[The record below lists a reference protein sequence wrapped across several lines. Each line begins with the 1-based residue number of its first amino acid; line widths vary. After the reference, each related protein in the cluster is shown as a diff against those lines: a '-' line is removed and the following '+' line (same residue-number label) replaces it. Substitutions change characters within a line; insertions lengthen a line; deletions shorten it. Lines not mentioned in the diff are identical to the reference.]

1 MCQTYIR
8 ITLRIGLRMT
18 DMLLLRVADMDAEGI
33 HVMASKTAN
42 STKVKQTF
50 TWLDEEGDDTGLRA
64 AVDEALAARPLDTCP
79 WLFCTEEG
87 ECYFDAE
94 TGRAGS
100 FESVGQRFMDRAL
113 KETKVTERFAERDL
127 RAKVGSELA
136 TIEDAQQVL
145 GHADSRTTRKD
156 SRWRPKIVSAC

>member
-1 MCQTYIR
+1 
-8 ITLRIGLRMT
+8 MT

-113 KETKVTERFAERDL
+113 KETKVTERSR
-127 RAKVGSELA
+127 SA
-136 TIEDAQQVL
+136 TSARRSVQTWRR
-145 GHADSRTTRKD
+145 SRTHSRCWAMRIPGPPARTLGGGRKSFRPAK
-156 SRWRPKIVSAC
+156 SRV